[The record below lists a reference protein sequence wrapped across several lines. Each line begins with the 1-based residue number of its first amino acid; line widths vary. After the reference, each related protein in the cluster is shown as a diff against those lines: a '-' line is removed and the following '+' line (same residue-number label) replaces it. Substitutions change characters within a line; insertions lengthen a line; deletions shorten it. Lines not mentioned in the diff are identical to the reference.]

1 MPSLIEPGTK
11 YFFNETLKNVN
22 KEKHRI
28 NTLLFNL
35 ALFVMFILIVYG
47 ILSFRKK
54 NKLSDDEIKKKDNF
68 KKNYLLNKVKE
79 LQQKKKKEYDQMITE
94 LPKFESDFEL
104 LHKNFYKT

>member
-22 KEKHRI
+22 NERNRI
-28 NTLLFNL
+28 NSLLFNL
-35 ALFVMFILIVYG
+35 ALFVMFIFIVYG
-47 ILSFRKK
+47 ILYFRKK
-54 NKLSDDEIKKKDNF
+54 NKPTNDEKKKKEEL

-79 LQQKKKKEYDQMITE
+79 LQQEKKKHYDTMITE

-104 LHKNFYKT
+104 LHKNFYKA

>member
-22 KEKHRI
+22 KERNRI

-47 ILSFRKK
+47 ILSLEK
-54 NKLSDDEIKKKDNF
+54 NKLSVDEMKKKEDI
-68 KKNYLLNKVKE
+68 KNYLLNKVKE
-79 LQQKKKKEYDQMITE
+79 LQQEKKKDYDKMITE
-94 LPKFESDFEL
+94 HQNLRGLEL
-104 LHKNFYKT
+104 LLKIFIILSI

>member
-22 KEKHRI
+22 KERNRI

-54 NKLSDDEIKKKDNF
+54 NKLSDEEMKKKQEELRLRAKFDGTVFDQVNNLILF
-68 KKNYLLNKVKE
+68 NNIGLLR
-79 LQQKKKKEYDQMITE
+79 
-94 LPKFESDFEL
+94 
-104 LHKNFYKT
+104 